1 MKKLLLLFL
10 VAVGGVFTA
19 NAQRETSGTIRV
31 AFTDPTNKWTQ
42 SNFYI
47 YVYGT
52 STSNDDS
59 WPGVDVTQ
67 NVITI
72 DGQTYYYRDF
82 PIETYGT
89 GFDVIA
95 VNDNGSSHENQSQS
109 ENLTWC
115 YDRTTITGD
124 TYYSLKSEW
133 DNSGHRKAELKE
145 VYYIADYDNSG
156 KVLLAT
162 QNGTKYSVSFNSSDF
177 PKFVVANSYAFKDD
191 GTLDF
196 TKDNNYPANI
206 YRPNYEKVLG
216 LTNLNENVSDSQ
228 RSEFYRWHNAGYFN
242 ASTLNDVTLDMTFTI
257 SNWLPTNY
265 TISPYITKTISA
277 AGYAT
282 IASEG
287 CLNFD
292 GVSGLVGQIGT
303 MTGNT
308 VNFTNVNDVP
318 ANTGVLL
325 KGAAGEYKIGFVNSS
340 STDVSNNVLVGVTA
354 ETQIADMTEGKTNF
368 VLMNGNS
375 GVGFYKV
382 SAAGFTVGANTA
394 YLSTAISETAKS
406 FIAVEGGE
414 TTGISTIDNGQLTM
428 ENVYDLQGRKVMNPT
443 KGLYIVN
450 GKKYI
455 IK

>member
-19 NAQRETSGTIRV
+19 NAQRETAGTIRV

-82 PIETYGT
+82 PIDTYGT
-89 GFDVIA
+89 GFKVIA
-95 VNDNGSSHENQSQS
+95 VNDNGSTHENQSQS

-115 YDRTTITGD
+115 YDRSTITGD
-124 TYYSLKSEW
+124 TYYSLKDEW
-133 DNSGHRKAELKE
+133 DENNHRKAALKE
-145 VYYIADYDNSG
+145 VYYIADYENSG

-162 QNGTKYSVSFNSSDF
+162 QNGTNYSASFNSSDF
-177 PKFVVANSYAFKDD
+177 PKFVVANSFAFKDD

-196 TKDNNYPANI
+196 TQNNNYPANI
-206 YRPNYEKVLG
+206 YRPNHEKVLG

-228 RSEFYRWHNAGYFN
+228 RSEFYRWHNAGFFN

-257 SNWLPTNY
+257 SSFNPTNY
-265 TISPYITKTISA
+265 TITPYITKTISA

-303 MTGNT
+303 MTDNT

-325 KGAAGEYKIGFVNSS
+325 KGDAGEYKIGFVNSS

-354 ETQIADMTEGKTNF
+354 ETQIGATTDNKTNF

-382 SAAGFTVGANTA
+382 SDAGFTVGANTA
-394 YLSTAISETAKS
+394 YLSTAISGTAKS

-414 TTGISTIDNGQLTM
+414 TTGISEVETASDNVVFNLNGM
-428 ENVYDLQGRKVMNPT
+428 RVNNPS
-443 KGLYIVN
+443 KGLYIMN

>member
-19 NAQRETSGTIRV
+19 NAQRETAGTIRV
-31 AFTDPTNKWTQ
+31 AFTDPSSKWTQ

-47 YVYGT
+47 YVYD
-52 STSNDDS
+52 SSKNDAS
-59 WPGVDVTQ
+59 FPGVDVTQ

-82 PIETYGT
+82 PIEEYGT
-89 GFDVIA
+89 GFKVIA
-95 VNDNGSSHENQSQS
+95 VNDDGNGGNRSQS

-115 YDRTTITGD
+115 YNRTSITGD
-124 TYYSLKSEW
+124 TYYSLKNEW
-133 DNSGHRKAELKE
+133 DGNNRKAELKE

-162 QNGTKYSVSFNSSDF
+162 QNGTNYSASFNSSDF

-196 TKDNNYPANI
+196 TQNSNCPENI
-206 YRPNYEKVLG
+206 YRPNYEKVLY
-216 LTNLNENVSDSQ
+216 LTNLNEYVSDSQ
-228 RSEFYRWHNAGYFN
+228 RDEFYRWHGAGFFN

-257 SNWLPTNY
+257 SEWNPTNY
-265 TISPYITKTISA
+265 TITPYITKTITD

-303 MTGNT
+303 MSDNT

-325 KGAAGEYKIGFVNSS
+325 KGTAGEYKIGFVNSS

-394 YLSTAISETAKS
+394 YLSTAISEDAKS

-414 TTGISTIDNGQLTM
+414 TTGISEVETASDNVVFNLNGM
-428 ENVYDLQGRKVMNPT
+428 RVNNPS
-443 KGLYIVN
+443 KGLYIMN